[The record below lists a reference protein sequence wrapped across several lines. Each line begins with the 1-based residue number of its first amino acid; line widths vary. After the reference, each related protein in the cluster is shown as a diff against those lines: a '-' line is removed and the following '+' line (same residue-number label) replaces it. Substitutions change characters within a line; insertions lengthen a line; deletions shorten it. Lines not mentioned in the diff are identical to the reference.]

1 MFEFAVIFVAV
12 GIAVSLTVHGYFV
25 KKKTVL
31 FRKNRKKEY
40 LP

>member
-25 KKKTVL
+25 KKKPFSSL
-31 FRKNRKKEY
+31 DE
-40 LP
+40 